1 MHWRFNIS
9 RKIALGFG
17 AYIAAV
23 GFVFFLTDRTLSGSR
38 DTIHQISEVY
48 APSKQE
54 LNALRRTIDRSVAL
68 IKHWVDVQSRADDRQ
83 KTELRTLMARTIPQQ
98 ISRID
103 SLAAQWPDTLNHH
116 YVALCA
122 NVNQLKAGYQDI
134 MYLLPD
140 LESYNSPVVE
150 MQAKFKLVEGEGIP
164 TNHLEF
170 SGHVDY
176 LLTHFDQQESYART
190 HMGTSFYDL
199 SNLLFWLI
207 LILFGSGVF
216 IAIVVIRSIT
226 LPVNQLKKTLLYLGK
241 GIYPS
246 SPIRVSNDEIGD
258 MAFAVNR
265 LVDGLRKTKEFS
277 SSVGRGQFEAPY
289 TPLSDEDELG
299 YALIKM
305 RDELAKNERILE
317 LKVVERTNEVVLQ
330 KEEIEKQKEKVT
342 ELYKDLKDS
351 INYAKRIQQSI
362 LPTDE
367 QISGMFPNSFV
378 FYRPKDIVSG
388 DFYWFKQAGS
398 KKLFAA
404 IDCTGHGVPG
414 AFMSLVGYN
423 MLNQVTKVFT
433 RPSQILNNLNRVSD
447 EVLRGQEGASELRDG
462 MDLALCCL
470 DENTLE
476 LDFAGAHNPLFLI
489 RDGELREIR
498 GDKFAIGSFKYGQK
512 EYTNHTVQLQEGDQ
526 VYLFSDGYADQFGG
540 PRGKKFLKK
549 RFRQLLLSIAEL
561 PMHEQRT
568 ELHKSWVQW
577 KGTEEQVDDILVL
590 GMRI

>member
-1 MHWRFNIS
+1 
-9 RKIALGFG
+9 
-17 AYIAAV
+17 
-23 GFVFFLTDRTLSGSR
+23 
-38 DTIHQISEVY
+38 
-48 APSKQE
+48 
-54 LNALRRTIDRSVAL
+54 
-68 IKHWVDVQSRADDRQ
+68 
-83 KTELRTLMARTIPQQ
+83 
-98 ISRID
+98 
-103 SLAAQWPDTLNHH
+103 
-116 YVALCA
+116 
-122 NVNQLKAGYQDI
+122 
-134 MYLLPD
+134 
-140 LESYNSPVVE
+140 
-150 MQAKFKLVEGEGIP
+150 
-164 TNHLEF
+164 
-170 SGHVDY
+170 
-176 LLTHFDQQESYART
+176 
-190 HMGTSFYDL
+190 
-199 SNLLFWLI
+199 
-207 LILFGSGVF
+207 
-216 IAIVVIRSIT
+216 
-226 LPVNQLKKTLLYLGK
+226 
-241 GIYPS
+241 
-246 SPIRVSNDEIGD
+246 
-258 MAFAVNR
+258 
-265 LVDGLRKTKEFS
+265 
-277 SSVGRGQFEAPY
+277 
-289 TPLSDEDELG
+289 
-299 YALIKM
+299 M

-317 LKVVERTNEVVLQ
+317 LKVVERTNEVVRQ
-330 KEEIEKQKEKVT
+330 KEEVEKQKEKVT

-367 QISGMFPNSFV
+367 QISGIFPNSFV

-433 RPSQILNNLNRVSD
+433 ALANPQQPQPCER
-447 EVLRGQEGASELRDG
+447 RGTARQEGASELRDG
-462 MDLALCCL
+462 MDLALCCF

-476 LDFAGAHNPLFLI
+476 LDFAGAQNPLFLI

-512 EYTNHTVQLQEGDQ
+512 EYTNHTVQLQQGDQ

-561 PMHEQRT
+561 PMKEQRT

-590 GMRI
+590 GIRI